1 MKIFKYLL
9 SKIFQNK
16 KNNKFDLTGF
26 NFRGYANRVT
36 STDIKLPPPIPL
48 QKIKK
53 YKNKNYKLK
62 KTKPKDRPYIPS
74 TGVIIK
80 KGLC

>member
-9 SKIFQNK
+9 IKILQNK
-16 KNNKFDLTGF
+16 
-26 NFRGYANRVT
+26 
-36 STDIKLPPPIPL
+36 
-48 QKIKK
+48 
-53 YKNKNYKLK
+53 KNKNYKLK
-62 KTKPKDRPYIPS
+62 KTKPKNRPHIPS